1 MTLDIRTIEPSL
13 LKAELLRLRDEEHM
27 DFLENL
33 IGMDWGEEGGL
44 GVIYMLQSTTT
55 GKRANLRCSTTDR
68 VNPVLPTA
76 SDLWDIANIY
86 EREVFDFYGI
96 KFAGHPDMRRIFLR
110 EDWVGY
116 PMRKDDKP
124 EEENPFDPQ
133 HMTNE
138 PLADTTSEYE
148 LLPDGTIGKAK
159 ENAIFTDEDYVV
171 NIGPQHPS
179 THGVLHFR
187 VALRGEIIKRVD
199 PVLGYIHRGVEKLN
213 ESLTYPQTLA
223 LTDRLDY
230 LAAQQS
236 RQALCTCIEQAM
248 GVEVSDRVKVIRT
261 MMDEL
266 QRIDSHLL
274 FFACLCMDMGAL
286 TAFFYGF
293 RDREKVLDILEQ
305 TTGGRLIQTYNT
317 IGGVQA
323 DIHPD
328 FVRRVKE
335 FIAYMRPTLRE
346 YHEVFTGNVI
356 ARERLKGTGVLT
368 REDAVSFGATGG
380 TGRASGWACDVRKRH
395 PYAMYG
401 KVDFEEVLY
410 DEGDCFARYMVRMR
424 EIEQSMNII
433 EQLIDNI
440 PEGEY
445 QLKMKP
451 VIRIPEGSYYAA
463 VEGSRGEFGV
473 FIESR
478 GEKSP
483 YRMKFR
489 STGLPLVSCLE
500 TIARGTKIADLI
512 AIGGTLDYVVPDID
526 R

>member
-44 GVIYMLQSTTT
+44 GVVYMLQSTTT

-116 PMRKDDKP
+116 PMRKGDKP

-236 RQALCTCIEQAM
+236 RHALCSCIEQAM
-248 GVEVSDRVKVIRT
+248 GERA
-261 MMDEL
+261 
-266 QRIDSHLL
+266 H
-274 FFACLCMDMGAL
+274 
-286 TAFFYGF
+286 TAH
-293 RDREKVLDILEQ
+293 
-305 TTGGRLIQTYNT
+305 
-317 IGGVQA
+317 A
-323 DIHPD
+323 
-328 FVRRVKE
+328 
-335 FIAYMRPTLRE
+335 
-346 YHEVFTGNVI
+346 
-356 ARERLKGTGVLT
+356 
-368 REDAVSFGATGG
+368 
-380 TGRASGWACDVRKRH
+380 
-395 PYAMYG
+395 
-401 KVDFEEVLY
+401 
-410 DEGDCFARYMVRMR
+410 
-424 EIEQSMNII
+424 
-433 EQLIDNI
+433 
-440 PEGEY
+440 
-445 QLKMKP
+445 
-451 VIRIPEGSYYAA
+451 
-463 VEGSRGEFGV
+463 
-473 FIESR
+473 
-478 GEKSP
+478 
-483 YRMKFR
+483 
-489 STGLPLVSCLE
+489 
-500 TIARGTKIADLI
+500 
-512 AIGGTLDYVVPDID
+512 
-526 R
+526 